1 MTESLAK
8 KAHYCQFSQ
17 LCCISPYT
25 LHRILYCTLH
35 NTHRYATMHS
45 VKSQTATSH
54 TLWRSKWLGNE
65 EDNEY
70 CVNIAYN
77 IHNDMI
83 FSANSTDYFTYWEH
97 FEFLT

>member
-17 LCCISPYT
+17 LCCISPHT

-35 NTHRYATMHS
+35 NRHKYATMHS
-45 VKSQTATSH
+45 VKSQTRH
-54 TLWRSKWLGNE
+54 THCGPANGSGNE